1 MTGTVNTLVSDHPW
15 CRTKWSLMLRG
26 GHLREKNKK
35 LSSNRSDLNVI
46 TQNYYLTS
54 KNSGKQTTANNVS
67 NRMALR
73 TVENLYITSFINDSI
88 QFYLWIVLQP
98 FLLVNCYNLR
108 AHLVSA
114 FWNWT
119 FVIFEQWFSYSRTWS
134 CRVIAY
140 EKPVRC
146 DKVGININTK
156 KVYHPALLTV
166 DPFCGFTYWALKCLG
181 NLIDRG
187 SPRCWS
193 LRLVYMYTVSTFGHD
208 SLLLQELFRL

>member
-146 DKVGININTK
+146 DKVGCTRFSKK
-156 KVYHPALLTV
+156 KVTLFLPNERPFKSNCTVRVGVILNNQTGLALTIHFHLPNTESGLHV
-166 DPFCGFTYWALKCLG
+166 NSLVCL
-181 NLIDRG
+181 
-187 SPRCWS
+187 W
-193 LRLVYMYTVSTFGHD
+193 H
-208 SLLLQELFRL
+208 

>member
-46 TQNYYLTS
+46 TSNYYLTS

-119 FVIFEQWFSYSRTWS
+119 FVILSN
-134 CRVIAY
+134 
-140 EKPVRC
+140 
-146 DKVGININTK
+146 G
-156 KVYHPALLTV
+156 LLTV
-166 DPFCGFTYWALKCLG
+166 VRDHAG
-181 NLIDRG
+181 
-187 SPRCWS
+187 WS
-193 LRLVYMYTVSTFGHD
+193 LTKSQFAVTKLAVLGFQRKKSPFSCPMKG
-208 SLLLQELFRL
+208 LLRAIVR